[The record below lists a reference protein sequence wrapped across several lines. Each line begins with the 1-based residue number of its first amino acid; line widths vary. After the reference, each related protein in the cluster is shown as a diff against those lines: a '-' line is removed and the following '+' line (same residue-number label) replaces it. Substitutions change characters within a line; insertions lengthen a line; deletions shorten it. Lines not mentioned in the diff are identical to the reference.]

1 MRPNTTFVQKSAR
14 VFHGNALHEKLWVV
28 VNGERIGAGDS
39 CRGRLPGTRP
49 NLSPDELKLTV
60 ATARRPTSPWPL
72 TSTVEGMRGLLWPA
86 RIRPLISHRTVFEA
100 GHDASVTIVS
110 SSDPGT
116 FPHGDNAV
124 QCGGTLVPGLRRLR
138 RRLLNRIEVTP
149 QPDQQ

>member
-72 TSTVEGMRGLLWPA
+72 TSTVEGMRKLLWPA
-86 RIRPLISHRTVFEA
+86 RIRPLISYRTVFEA
-100 GHDASVTIVS
+100 GPDASVTIVNGR
-110 SSDPGT
+110 DPGT
-116 FPHGDNAV
+116 FPHGDNAASV
-124 QCGGTLVPGLRRLR
+124 RRHPSPG
-138 RRLLNRIEVTP
+138 VAASP
-149 QPDQQ
+149 SASS